1 MVKDE
6 IQWRVG
12 ETVNL
17 TREVADLKS
26 GSRTGYKRLIAS
38 RYICIREESEGQR
51 GILLKVLGK
60 ATKDDIMIVGGEPF
74 CKDDADELFVGVQYL
89 SYPFPTEQEVKEVL
103 SILQQD
109 ESLQQI
115 FDKARMHV
123 NPRSTY
129 WVNETAKHLLF
140 LKQPQYYDAFSHELR
155 VPTDNSARYRLTIV
169 CFSKGKLE
177 W

>member
-38 RYICIREESEGQR
+38 RYICIREESEGKR

-60 ATKDDIMIVGGEPF
+60 ATKDDI
-74 CKDDADELFVGVQYL
+74 
-89 SYPFPTEQEVKEVL
+89 
-103 SILQQD
+103 
-109 ESLQQI
+109 SL
-115 FDKARMHV
+115 DRKSV
-123 NPRSTY
+123 
-129 WVNETAKHLLF
+129 V
-140 LKQPQYYDAFSHELR
+140 
-155 VPTDNSARYRLTIV
+155 
-169 CFSKGKLE
+169 
-177 W
+177 